1 MIHLFHALN
10 MPMAL
15 DVGSGAVH
23 ALDPVAFDALTL
35 LTENPEMPDDRIVA
49 ELAHKHPEA
58 EAAEAVLEL
67 RELIRMGYL
76 DTPDDYS
83 GIDTLDSGVVKAM
96 CLHAAHD
103 CNLRCQYC
111 FADTGE
117 FHMSS
122 RSLMS
127 ADTGRKALDWLI
139 GKSGNRHNLE
149 VDFFGGEPL
158 MNFPMVRET
167 VAYGR
172 ELEKKHNKHF
182 KFTITTNAVGLTD
195 EIIDF
200 LNREMENVVISI
212 DGRPEVHD
220 RMRPTPNGK
229 GSYDLIMDKA
239 KAFVRKR
246 GQKQYYLRGTFT
258 RYNLDFGNDV
268 LHLADEGFEQL
279 SIEPVVTGAEKPYA
293 IREED
298 LPAVFAEYERLGQEY
313 LKRRADGRWF
323 SFFHFVVDLTGGPC
337 LKKRLTGCGAGN
349 EYVAVTPEGDI
360 YPCHQFVGREGMRM
374 GSVLDGTF
382 DTAMQARFKQ
392 NHVLTKEKCRECWA
406 RFYCSGGC
414 AANAHAF
421 HGDIG
426 KPYDLECQMERKR
439 LECAMAVFAAEQGAS
454 SEEPEEADGC
464 K

>member
-1 MIHLFHALN
+1 MIHLFRALDRSI
-10 MPMAL
+10 AL

-23 ALDPVAFDALTL
+23 ALDALAYDALEAL
-35 LTENPEMPDDRIVA
+35 LAQPQADDAALVA
-49 ELAHKHPEA
+49 QLTARYPQA
-58 EAAEAVLEL
+58 DAAEAVAEL
-67 RELIRMGYL
+67 RELMRMGYL
-76 DTPDDYS
+76 DTPDDYA
-83 GIDTLDSGVVKAM
+83 GVDALDTGVVKAM

-111 FADTGE
+111 FADTGA
-117 FHMSS
+117 FHM
-122 RSLMS
+122 RNRALLTVE
-127 ADTGRKALDWLI
+127 TGRKALDWLVA
-139 GKSGNRHNLE
+139 KSGNRVNLE

-158 MNFPMVRET
+158 MNVPVIREL

-172 ELEKKHNKHF
+172 ALEKQHGKHF
-182 KFTITTNAVGLTD
+182 KFTTTTNAVALTD
-195 EIIDF
+195 EVMDF
-200 LNREMENVVISI
+200 LNAEMDNVVISL

-229 GSYDLIMDKA
+229 GSYALIIDKA
-239 KAFVRKR
+239 KRFVQKR

-279 SIEPVVTGAEKPYA
+279 SIEPVVTSADKPYA
-293 IREED
+293 IREAD
-298 LPAVFAEYERLGQEY
+298 LPQVFAEYERLGREY
-313 LKRRADGRWF
+313 LRRRADGRWF

-360 YPCHQFVGREGMRM
+360 YPCHQFVGRPGMRM

-382 DTAMQARFKQ
+382 DTAMQARFKH
-392 NHVLTKEKCRECWA
+392 NHVLAKEKCRDCWA

-421 HGDIG
+421 NGDIS

-439 LECAMAVFAAEQGAS
+439 LECAMAVFAAERGAS
-454 SEEPEEADGC
+454 ESAAKEQPGNM
-464 K
+464 

>member
-1 MIHLFHALN
+1 MIHLFRALDRQ
-10 MPMAL
+10 MAL

-23 ALDPVAFDALTL
+23 ALDPVAFDALSAL
-35 LTENPEMPDDRIVA
+35 QRDPAQSDAQLESA
-49 ELAHKHPEA
+49 LAATYPQA
-58 EAAEAVLEL
+58 EAAEAVQEL
-67 RELIRMGYL
+67 RELIKLGYL

-111 FADTGE
+111 FADTGA
-117 FHMSS
+117 FHMRS
-122 RSLMS
+122 RSLLS
-127 ADTGRKALDWLI
+127 ADTGKKALDWLVS
-139 GKSGNRHNLE
+139 KSGNRRNLE

-158 MNFPMVRET
+158 MNFPVIREL

-172 ELEKKHNKHF
+172 ALEAPHGKQF
-182 KFTITTNAVGLTD
+182 KFTTTTNAVGLTD
-195 EIIDF
+195 EIMDF

-220 RMRPTPNGK
+220 RMRPTPGGK
-229 GSYDLIMDKA
+229 GSYALIMDKA
-239 KAFVRKR
+239 RRFVAKR
-246 GQKQYYLRGTFT
+246 GQKRYYLRGTFT

-279 SIEPVVTGAEKPYA
+279 SIEPVVTTPDKPYA
-293 IREED
+293 IREAD
-298 LPAVFAEYERLGQEY
+298 LPAVFAEYERLGKAY
-313 LKRRADGRWF
+313 LQRRADGRWF
-323 SFFHFVVDLTGGPC
+323 SFFHFMVDLTGGPC

-374 GSVLDGTF
+374 GSVLNGSF
-382 DTAMQARFKQ
+382 DTQMQARFKQ
-392 NHVLTKEKCRECWA
+392 NHVLTKEKCRDCWA

-421 HGDIG
+421 NGDIG

-439 LECAMAVFAAEQGAS
+439 LECAMAIFAAEHSAQPQPGG
-454 SEEPEEADGC
+454 EPQAR
-464 K
+464 